1 VNTSQWRPEHTD
13 RVLVV
18 LGWAVSLG
26 TWAKDRQVKQRLSD
40 VEVPRGIEMTTLLF
54 LLSAK
59 RQRQRQWD
67 QATESMKDLGETL
80 AKRAIESDK
89 RQQQLVDLQ
98 ASLEDIAQ
106 DGKVMQA
113 SMARYTR
120 WLVILTVAVTVIGIA
135 SIAATI
141 IVAATS

>member
-1 VNTSQWRPEHTD
+1 VKTSEWKPEHTD
-13 RVLVV
+13 RLIEV

-67 QATESMKDLGETL
+67 QTAESMEELGEIL

-98 ASLEDIAQ
+98 ASLEGIAQ

-141 IVAATS
+141 VVAATS

>member
-1 VNTSQWRPEHTD
+1 
-13 RVLVV
+13 
-18 LGWAVSLG
+18 
-26 TWAKDRQVKQRLSD
+26 
-40 VEVPRGIEMTTLLF
+40 
-54 LLSAK
+54 
-59 RQRQRQWD
+59 
-67 QATESMKDLGETL
+67 MKELGETL

-98 ASLEDIAQ
+98 ASLEGIAQ

-120 WLVILTVAVTVIGIA
+120 WLVILTVAVTGIGIA

-141 IVAATS
+141 VVAATS

>member
-1 VNTSQWRPEHTD
+1 MNTSQWRPEHTD

>member
-1 VNTSQWRPEHTD
+1 
-13 RVLVV
+13 V

-67 QATESMKDLGETL
+67 QAAESMKELGETL

-98 ASLEDIAQ
+98 ASLEGIAQ

-120 WLVILTVAVTVIGIA
+120 WLVILTVAVTAIGIA
-135 SIAATI
+135 SIAATVV
-141 IVAATS
+141 VAATS

>member
-1 VNTSQWRPEHTD
+1 
-13 RVLVV
+13 V